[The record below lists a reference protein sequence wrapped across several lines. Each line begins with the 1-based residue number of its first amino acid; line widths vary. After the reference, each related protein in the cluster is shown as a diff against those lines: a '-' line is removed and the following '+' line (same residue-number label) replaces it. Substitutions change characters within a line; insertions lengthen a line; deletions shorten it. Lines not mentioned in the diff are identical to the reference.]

1 MIGGSDCNDGFCYI
15 SVESST
21 CSDKWDG
28 FDPNAYYLEDYWHQG
43 STTDDKLFK
52 SKVACE
58 NKKISNTGY
67 SLSEALILASI
78 NPKYDELNEKFSK
91 RKLQLYLR

>member
-1 MIGGSDCNDGFCYI
+1 MSSHTLYNSTIWFENLDNSFQLNILNFYLFTG
-15 SVESST
+15 VESSN

-28 FDPNAYYLEDYWHQG
+28 YDPFAYTLEDYWHQG

-58 NKKISNTGY
+58 NKEIFGNFPS
-67 SLSEALILASI
+67 
-78 NPKYDELNEKFSK
+78 
-91 RKLQLYLR
+91 